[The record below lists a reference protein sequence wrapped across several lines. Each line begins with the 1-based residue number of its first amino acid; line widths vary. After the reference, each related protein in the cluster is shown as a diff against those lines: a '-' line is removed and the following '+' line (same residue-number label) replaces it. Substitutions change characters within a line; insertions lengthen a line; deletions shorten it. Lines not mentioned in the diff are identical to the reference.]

1 MQHLLD
7 LPERTIVSV
16 QGRRQRVP
24 IRFTPDPWVQPPLLD
39 LTPNN
44 CACSAAGYAWTASR
58 FRCLPCCLTSQDPED
73 EQLCV
78 YSLQQE
84 AGVRSDPDYLHLKA
98 NNYTHWQ
105 RKTARSSPPIPMLLE
120 IVRQL
125 RQATRHVQSPI
136 SPLLTIFAYLFW
148 VYMGDVSFLHPIL
161 CFSLQILQFS
171 QNVLLRDAIYFLM

>member
-1 MQHLLD
+1 MKEAVQHLLD

-16 QGRRQRVP
+16 QGRRQPVP

-58 FRCLPCCLTSQDPED
+58 SRCLPCCLTRQDPED

-84 AGVRSDPDYLHLKA
+84 AR
-98 NNYTHWQ
+98 
-105 RKTARSSPPIPMLLE
+105 TAPIPD
-120 IVRQL
+120 
-125 RQATRHVQSPI
+125 AWVQP
-136 SPLLTIFAYLFW
+136 PLLDPTPNNCACSAAGYAWTASRFRCLPCCLTRA
-148 VYMGDVSFLHPIL
+148 GP
-161 CFSLQILQFS
+161 
-171 QNVLLRDAIYFLM
+171 